1 MKKFILLTLLFVA
14 SLSVS
19 SCDLG
24 DDGES
29 YIYVPLK
36 VVSTDLPESFDLNK
50 TYHIKVTYLRPNDCT
65 YFEGFEI
72 TKQELTTRNVV
83 PVGAELSDN
92 TGCKDTNDEVD
103 AYFDFIVIYTDTYHF
118 RFYTGEDENGDAQY
132 LEIDVPVNETH
143 VPAE

>member
-29 YIYVPLK
+29 YSYVPLK

-83 PVGAELSDN
+83 PVGAELTDN